1 MRRSKR
7 NIELMETLVEQVLG
21 PNPLN
26 ETATRSTL
34 QVLDE
39 IRDDATYLLP
49 KLMALLRSS
58 NHRVRSKAVGLIGRV
73 NQNPD
78 WIRRL
83 MLDPD
88 ARVRANLV
96 ESLWGT
102 ESAGVQEAFWA
113 ALKDES
119 TRVSTNALVGL
130 YRIGEAA
137 VFPLVN
143 RRAADSAPELR
154 AAAAWAMGETGD
166 PRFLPLLTQLLL
178 EREASVRRNA
188 FRAIGRVKQRV
199 LALQSAEALQLKIIS
214 ARRDDDGSTRLHVTI
229 CQAQQRD
236 LDELKATE
244 FILLGEFRRY
254 LRLPGREARFKRPLD
269 VRVRCPHAPGTQ

>member
-1 MRRSKR
+1 M
-7 NIELMETLVEQVLG
+7 EQVLG

-88 ARVRANLV
+88 ARVRATWW
-96 ESLWGT
+96 SRSGGR
-102 ESAGVQEAFWA
+102 SPPGC
-113 ALKDES
+113 K
-119 TRVSTNALVGL
+119 
-130 YRIGEAA
+130 
-137 VFPLVN
+137 
-143 RRAADSAPELR
+143 RRF
-154 AAAAWAMGETGD
+154 G
-166 PRFLPLLTQLLL
+166 
-178 EREASVRRNA
+178 
-188 FRAIGRVKQRV
+188 QR
-199 LALQSAEALQLKIIS
+199 
-214 ARRDDDGSTRLHVTI
+214 
-229 CQAQQRD
+229 
-236 LDELKATE
+236 
-244 FILLGEFRRY
+244 
-254 LRLPGREARFKRPLD
+254 
-269 VRVRCPHAPGTQ
+269 